1 MAKNTENL
9 PINYAEQMAK
19 EAAGISKR
27 IAAPSG
33 DRIRFNGHT
42 IITPDGEEG
51 EQLEVV
57 ILDFVSANMYY
68 DSPYD
73 RDNPQ
78 PPACFAIGPEPT
90 ALVPSDNSPDRQAD
104 ACASCPQNQFGSALV
119 GKGKA
124 CKNTRMLAVSPV
136 TALDNP
142 DEAPPIWLLAVSP
155 ASLKNFDSY
164 VSSLASKH
172 KTIPVGVVTK
182 VHLDENLTY
191 PSPKF
196 SVVRPLE
203 NEEMGLFFEHREEAT
218 KRLITEPDVSQYEPP
233 KRKR

>member
-1 MAKNTENL
+1 MAKTLDNL
-9 PINYAEQMAK
+9 PINYAELMSK
-19 EAAGISKR
+19 EVANISKR

-42 IITPDGEEG
+42 ILTPDGGEG

-57 ILDFVSANMYY
+57 VLDFVSANLYY
-68 DSPYD
+68 DSQYD

-90 ALVPSDNSPDRQAD
+90 SLVPSDNSPDRQSD
-104 ACASCPQNQFGSALV
+104 ACASCPQNQFGSAVV

-124 CKNTRMLAVSPV
+124 CKNTRLLAVSPV
-136 TALDNP
+136 TALDSP
-142 DEAPPIWLLAVSP
+142 DEPPPVWLLTVSP
-155 ASLKNFDSY
+155 ASLKNYDSY
-164 VSSLASKH
+164 VNTLASKH
-172 KTIPVGVVTK
+172 KTVPIGVVTK
-182 VHLDENLTY
+182 VWLDENLTY
-191 PSPKF
+191 ASPKF

-203 NEEMGLFFEHREEAT
+203 NAELGLFFEHREGAT